1 MNPERQ
7 RPSLQAAKAANE
19 RALEIAKN
27 EALQRSLDIRELMK
41 SASFRRFIY
50 HSLSIC
56 GLNADPWTTD
66 ERETSRLLG
75 RRGYAVQLAREIESL
90 DQEGYLLMLREAM
103 GEKAAKK

>member
-27 EALQRSLDIRELMK
+27 EALQRSLDIRALMK
-41 SASFRRFIY
+41 THEFRRFI
-50 HSLSIC
+50 HAELSAC
-56 GLNADPWTTD
+56 GLNADTWTSDARQTD
-66 ERETSRLLG
+66 YLAG
-75 RRGYAVQLAREIESL
+75 RRGYAVQLAREVESL
-90 DQEGYLLMLREAM
+90 DQDGYLLMLREAM